1 MVASMVATGLATGV
15 VPAAT
20 AKADTIHVHPGPGA
34 PIAAALARALVAD
47 TVVLHRGTY
56 REPTITVRQSVTI
69 RGEPGAI
76 VDGEGQRAL
85 FIVYAP
91 AVTIQQLTL
100 RRTGFSGVDD
110 RAAIRVVD
118 TSDCRILA
126 NRIEQAFFGIYLARV
141 TRCEVRDNV
150 ISGKAAG
157 EMEAGN
163 GIHLW
168 YARDVHLTRNTIENH
183 RDGIYF
189 EFTHGGVVRDNVSK
203 KNGRYGLHFMF
214 SDSCQYLRNQFLANA
229 AGIAVMY
236 TNHIEMRNNL
246 FADARGS
253 AAYGLLLKAISDSRI
268 EGNTFRG
275 NSVALHM
282 EDANRN
288 QILGNQFERNGWGI
302 RLMTN
307 AENNTI
313 ARNDFVANAFDVVAS
328 GERNSTTLFGNH
340 WDGYRGYD
348 LNHDGIG
355 DVPHH
360 PVRLFAL
367 IVESNPPTLV
377 LLRSFLLDVLDVAE
391 RVLPVLVPATVVDT
405 APAMRRA
412 TTGKSMTRGST
423 LREPAG
429 RSLP

>member
-1 MVASMVATGLATGV
+1 MRPRQTTARRRLVAAALLTASVLTPATSRAHTINVYPGV
-15 VPAAT
+15 
-20 AKADTIHVHPGPGA
+20 GA
-34 PIAAALARALVAD
+34 PIAAALARAQFAD
-47 TVVLHRGTY
+47 TVLLHRGLY
-56 REPTITVRQSVTI
+56 REPTIQVRQSVTI
-69 RGEPGAI
+69 RGEPG
-76 VDGEGQRAL
+76 VVLDGEGLHAL
-85 FIVYAP
+85 LIVYAP
-91 AVTIQQLTL
+91 NVTIQELTL
-100 RRTGFSGVDD
+100 RRTGFSGIDD
-110 RAAIRVVD
+110 RAAIRFVD
-118 TSDCRILA
+118 THDCRVIA
-126 NRIEQAFFGIYLARV
+126 NRIEHAFFGIYLARV

-150 ISGKAAG
+150 ISGTAAG

-168 YARDVHLTRNTIENH
+168 YARDVHLTGNTIERH

-214 SDSCQYLRNQFLANA
+214 SDSCRYLHNQFVGNA

-236 TNHIEMRNNL
+236 TNHIEMRDNL

-253 AAYGLLLKAISDSRI
+253 ASYGLLLKAISDSRI

-275 NSVALHM
+275 NSVALHL

-288 QILGNQFERNGWGI
+288 QMLGNRFERNGWAI

-307 AENNTI
+307 ADNNTI
-313 ARNDFVANAFDVVAS
+313 ARNDFIANAFDVVAS
-328 GERNSTTLFGNH
+328 GERNSTKLFGNH
-340 WDGYRGYD
+340 WDSYRGYD
-348 LNHDGIG
+348 LNHDGVG

-377 LLRSFLLDVLDVAE
+377 LLRSFLLELLDLAE
-391 RVLPVLVPATVVDT
+391 RVLPVLVPATVIDT
-405 APAMRRA
+405 APAMRA
-412 TTGKSMTRGST
+412 NS
-423 LREPAG
+423 
-429 RSLP
+429 

>member
-1 MVASMVATGLATGV
+1 MRRNLATVYRRRAIRARLATCVVATILMPCT
-15 VPAAT
+15 T
-20 AKADTIHVHPGPGA
+20 AKADTINVFPGPGA
-34 PIAAALARALVAD
+34 PIAAALARAQFAD
-47 TVVLHRGTY
+47 TIVLHRGVY
-56 REPTITVRQSVTI
+56 REPTIMVRQSVTI
-69 RGEPGAI
+69 RGAPGAV

-100 RRTGFSGVDD
+100 RHTGFSGIDD
-110 RAAIRVVD
+110 RAAIRFVD
-118 TSDCRILA
+118 TRDCRVLA

-150 ISGKAAG
+150 ISGVAAG

-163 GIHLW
+163 GIHIW
-168 YARDVHLTRNTIENH
+168 YGRDVHLTRNTIEHH

-189 EFTHGGVVRDNVSK
+189 EFTHGGVVRDNVSQ

-214 SDSCQYLRNQFLANA
+214 SDSCRYVHNQFLANA

-236 TNHIEMRNNL
+236 TNHIEMRNNV

-253 AAYGLLLKAISDSRI
+253 AAYGLLLKSISDSRI

-275 NSVALHM
+275 NSVALHL

-288 QILGNQFERNGWGI
+288 QMIGNRFQHNGWAI

-313 ARNDFVANAFDVVAS
+313 ARNDFIANAFDVVAS
-328 GERNSTTLFGNH
+328 GERNSTMLSGNH
-340 WDGYRGYD
+340 WDAYRGYD

-377 LLRSFLLDVLDVAE
+377 LLRSFLLELLDAAE
-391 RVLPVLVPATVVDT
+391 RVLPVLVPATVIDT
-405 APAMRRA
+405 APAMNA
-412 TTGKSMTRGST
+412 S
-423 LREPAG
+423 AQ
-429 RSLP
+429 RSPS